1 MVEHGE
7 AKCRCVLAA
16 QLEDVPDLNAA
27 GDLEIFAA
35 RRTWIATVNFGGFD
49 DAVGGE
55 VATHREVE
63 HVLAVH
69 IGAGDP
75 R

>member
-1 MVEHGE
+1 MIKHGE

-27 GDLEIFAA
+27 GDLESFAA
-35 RRTWIATVNFGGFD
+35 TGTWIATVNFGGFD

-55 VATHREVE
+55 VAAHREMQ
-63 HVLAVH
+63 HVLAVNV
-69 IGAGDP
+69 GAGDP